1 MDLASPRVI
10 EQGNHLHVSHG
21 DDSRLFVE
29 FTLEP
34 VHQEAESEKQGRP
47 IYKDVP
53 HIRIHFPGDR
63 TKQIFRPVKMQDDMQ
78 GPSDPR
84 RFPKQWE
91 AFREQRAQVQE
102 GTPLEQWAP
111 VSRSEV
117 MSLKAMHIHTIEQL
131 ATIADHNLSWLGAR
145 ELREKAAAWL
155 ANADGGKEVTR
166 LTAENE
172 KLRADL
178 EAKQVQIDELAQRLD
193 AFIAQSTAGAH
204 VHEGAAPAARGKRAA
219 ATE

>member
-1 MDLASPRVI
+1 MDFASARII
-10 EQGNHLHVSHG
+10 EQGNTLHVSHG

-29 FTLEP
+29 FSLEP

-78 GPSDPR
+78 GPADPR
-84 RFPKQWE
+84 RFPRQWE
-91 AFREQRAQVQE
+91 AFMAQREQVQE

-117 MSLKAMHIHTIEQL
+117 LSLKAMHIHTVEQL
-131 ATIADHNLSWLGAR
+131 GAIADHNLTWLGAR
-145 ELREKAAAWL
+145 ELRDKAAAWL
-155 ANADGGKEVTR
+155 QNADGGKEVIR

-172 KLRADL
+172 QLRADL
-178 EAKQVQIDELAQRLD
+178 DAQKAQTRELADRLD
-193 AFIAQSTAGAH
+193 ALSARMDAGD
-204 VHEGAAPAARGKRAA
+204 AAPAKSGKRAA
-219 ATE
+219 ATQE